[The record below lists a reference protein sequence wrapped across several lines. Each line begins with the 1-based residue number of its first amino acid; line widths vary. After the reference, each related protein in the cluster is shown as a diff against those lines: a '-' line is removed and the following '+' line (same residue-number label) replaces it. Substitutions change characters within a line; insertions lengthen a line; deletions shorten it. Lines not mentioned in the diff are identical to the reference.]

1 MKNIWVHSCC
11 GKKSGECQG
20 CVGNMQLVKKSE
32 YKKRKEPTKM
42 SEVFEDKLLQSTL
55 RKIDE
60 GIVTRNDFNLLISE
74 TTPESIRDRIRRRT
88 IVNPES
94 KHVNKDGHQKL
105 KLPEF
110 NKRVMPKRKPVNQQ
124 NHGRSRVAHRHSSKT
139 QAKQYSEEISFIKNN
154 IGKPLTEC
162 DYSKCKQDDL
172 SRVVSK
178 MMTIP
183 NINRD
188 WLQELQGILENG
200 R

>member
-1 MKNIWVHSCC
+1 MWIHSCC
-11 GKKSGECQG
+11 GKESGECQG
-20 CVGNMQLVKKSE
+20 CFGNMQLVKKSE
-32 YKKRKEPTKM
+32 YKKRKEPKKM

-55 RKIDE
+55 RKINE
-60 GIVTRNDFNLLISE
+60 GIITRNDFNLLISE
-74 TTPESIRDRIRRRT
+74 TTPESIRDRVRRRT
-88 IVNPES
+88 IINPES

-124 NHGRSRVAHRHSSKT
+124 NHGRSKIAHKRSART
-139 QAKQYSEEISFIKNN
+139 QAKQYSEEIGFIKNN

-162 DYSKCKQDDL
+162 DYSNCKRDDL
-172 SRVVSK
+172 SRVVNK
-178 MMTIP
+178 MMAIP

>member
-1 MKNIWVHSCC
+1 MKDVWVHSCC
-11 GKKSGECQG
+11 GKESGDCQG
-20 CVGNMQLVKKSE
+20 CKGNMQLVKKSE
-32 YKKRKEPTKM
+32 YKKKETKM
-42 SEVFEDKLLQSTL
+42 KEVFEDKLLQSTL

-60 GIVTRNDFNLLISE
+60 GIVTCSDFNKLISE

-88 IVNPES
+88 IVNPEKS
-94 KHVNKDGHQKL
+94 HRDKDGHQPL

-110 NKRVMPKRKPVNQQ
+110 NKRVMPKRKPVKQQ
-124 NHGRSRVAHRHSSKT
+124 NHGRSKLAHKHSAKT
-139 QAKQYSEEISFIKNN
+139 QAKQYSEEINFIKNH

-162 DYSKCKQDDL
+162 DYSNCKRDDL
-172 SRVVSK
+172 TKVVSK
-178 MMTIP
+178 MMAIP